1 LYCKVYIC
9 KLGKGKEKQSPLR
22 PLKEELAEIE
32 AKKNNFNF
40 CEEIFIISHNNLSSP
55 PSGGKQGFS

>member
-22 PLKEELAEIE
+22 PKKEEAHPILPRGKGKAEDCSEKNKIE
-32 AKKNNFNF
+32 
-40 CEEIFIISHNNLSSP
+40 L
-55 PSGGKQGFS
+55 